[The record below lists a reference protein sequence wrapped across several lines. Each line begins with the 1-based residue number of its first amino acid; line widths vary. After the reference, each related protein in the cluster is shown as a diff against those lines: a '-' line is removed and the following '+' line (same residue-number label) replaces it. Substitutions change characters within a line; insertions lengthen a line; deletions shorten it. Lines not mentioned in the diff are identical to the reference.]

1 MRRIPS
7 DNPTESPITIIL
19 IFSVAGC
26 PLVGEGEDVEG
37 EGEGEGECSVTGD
50 SR

>member
-1 MRRIPS
+1 MTIS
-7 DNPTESPITIIL
+7 QKVHAITIIL

-37 EGEGEGECSVTGD
+37 EGEGEGEGECSVIGD